1 MYFTGQVLMT
11 LSPLGRTDEIKMV
24 EDEIGKDA
32 TFSPMHEQSVL
43 VNLHQAE
50 VVCLE
55 DGVGG
60 GKAEVPTVTTKN
72 GYDVQCEL
80 ANEMDTAGDL
90 QMSHRNQIKKSNSMM
105 ETSST
110 ENQAATSIVE
120 SSKFYSTFTFWVK
133 LN

>member
-1 MYFTGQVLMT
+1 MIGLVSIT
-11 LSPLGRTDEIKMV
+11 LSPPGRKV
-24 EDEIGKDA
+24 EVGTVENDVGEA
-32 TFSPMHEQSVL
+32 AMSPLMHEQSVF

-72 GYDVQCEL
+72 GYDVQCER